1 MAGKP
6 AKGRTNGS
14 VSSKPIAP
22 PKPPALGVT
31 GAKRGRSVDNWDV
44 HNAKASDQNRV
55 IATRN
60 EEGRYSHSACIDLH
74 KTSSP
79 SKTNVVDLVLAHMVS
94 RISYSG
100 GMLCILCDTYIVPP
114 ANRRDILRA
123 ELTWER
129 AMKAFKDNKIT
140 KEDLAAAKR
149 RFLSAANKSPATKTA
164 RPD

>member
-6 AKGRTNGS
+6 IKGRTNGS
-14 VSSKPIAP
+14 APNKPIAP
-22 PKPPALGVT
+22 PKPPAFGT
-31 GAKRGRSVDNWDV
+31 TAPKRGRSVDNWDT
-44 HNAKASDQNRV
+44 HNSKLGDQNRV
-55 IATRN
+55 VATRN
-60 EEGRYSHSACIDLH
+60 KEGRYSHAACSDLN
-74 KTSSP
+74 KLSPPSSTN
-79 SKTNVVDLVLAHMVS
+79 SKDLVVAHMVR

-100 GMLCILCDTYIVPP
+100 GMLCIICDTFIIPP

-129 AMKAFKDNKIT
+129 ATKAFSEGRID

-149 RFLSAANKSPATKTA
+149 RFISATKKLMGNKAA